1 MLLANQAFI
10 KQQWPRPLLTKWQV
24 YSGPSGRFRPHV
36 DTPRSATHFGSLVV
50 CLPHPHQ
57 GGQLRISH
65 KGVEKVWDWS
75 SQKAESISWA
85 AFYSDCEHE
94 VHEVQ
99 SGHRVTLTYN
109 LYVRERLGAV
119 LRPHP
124 TAHAESYPLF
134 IKVKELLAN
143 PRFLKE
149 GKFNTVMT
157 FFVLMASVF

>member
-1 MLLANQAFI
+1 
-10 KQQWPRPLLTKWQV
+10 
-24 YSGPSGRFRPHV
+24 
-36 DTPRSATHFGSLVV
+36 
-50 CLPHPHQ
+50 
-57 GGQLRISH
+57 
-65 KGVEKVWDWS
+65 VERVWDWS
-75 SQKAESISWA
+75 SEKAESISWA

-94 VHEVQ
+94 VQEVQ

-119 LRPHP
+119 LRPHS

-149 GKFNTVMT
+149 GKFNTVMA
-157 FFVLMASVF
+157 FFVLMGPGFSVF